1 MNDRRFSLSIFTI
14 EIDGKPTLAFEAK
27 RHSEADAIC
36 GDKMLRA
43 KLGLLKAGDVP
54 LCDDNA
60 MLDVRLAHPDEASH
74 YRQAAGASHS
84 TADITLV
91 YLVDLDE
98 PGDNSG

>member
-36 GDKMLRA
+36 GDETLRA
-43 KLGLLKAGDVP
+43 KLLLLKSGGVP

-60 MLDVRLAHPDEASH
+60 VLDARLAHADEASH
-74 YRQAAGASHS
+74 YKQVAGASQP
-84 TADITLV
+84 TYDITVV
-91 YLVDLDE
+91 YLVELDD
-98 PGDNSG
+98 P